1 MEKIRS
7 YLSSWIGNLGV
18 VPLFLSLA
26 FLFCPALTL
35 LFFLLFSVTAVLE
48 TIFQLLQTRLI
59 QKRFLPLVKPYV
71 KATPA
76 ILVIFF
82 SFPLYG
88 SDNLLISKG
97 EHLEI
102 KANGLTKF
110 TLSNKDILSAKF
122 LPKTQSLLIKGK
134 GLGYSEL
141 WYWPQSGK
149 KKTFGVYVLSK
160 RRQLKLT
167 HLADTLKNLGL
178 RVSFKG
184 ALIYVKGDISDF
196 SHYQVIKEL
205 KKKYSKDLYLQV
217 RLSNSLS
224 KKLTLEIYR
233 SFWDE
238 YIEDVK
244 CRLEYIKYECIY
256 DQGQKLSQGMLSHL
270 KNKYII
276 DIISIKNFNQH
287 QNFELHFKLI
297 QLENLRGENVDLGLS
312 QIESELDSF
321 FIMDLKSIVKKN
333 SVILQKR
340 NIDISVLVDHKMIL
354 QLNKKSSIE
363 FGNESSFP
371 IQANQSIA
379 LAWKFNGLKLD
390 TVLKKSGEFYH
401 LKYSTMLTNPSQQGS
416 SIKGSKSS
424 STISLRPNKTQQ
436 LFELGIK
443 TLNEQK
449 SQFPTLGQIP
459 LLGYLF
465 QANAQMENTRKVV
478 ALVKL
483 KRAYQ

>member
-1 MEKIRS
+1 M
-7 YLSSWIGNLGV
+7 
-18 VPLFLSLA
+18 
-26 FLFCPALTL
+26 
-35 LFFLLFSVTAVLE
+35 
-48 TIFQLLQTRLI
+48 
-59 QKRFLPLVKPYV
+59 
-71 KATPA
+71 
-76 ILVIFF
+76 
-82 SFPLYG
+82 
-88 SDNLLISKG
+88 ISKG

-256 DQGQKLSQGMLSHL
+256 DQGQK
-270 KNKYII
+270 
-276 DIISIKNFNQH
+276 
-287 QNFELHFKLI
+287 
-297 QLENLRGENVDLGLS
+297 
-312 QIESELDSF
+312 
-321 FIMDLKSIVKKN
+321 
-333 SVILQKR
+333 
-340 NIDISVLVDHKMIL
+340 
-354 QLNKKSSIE
+354 
-363 FGNESSFP
+363 
-371 IQANQSIA
+371 
-379 LAWKFNGLKLD
+379 
-390 TVLKKSGEFYH
+390 
-401 LKYSTMLTNPSQQGS
+401 
-416 SIKGSKSS
+416 
-424 STISLRPNKTQQ
+424 
-436 LFELGIK
+436 
-443 TLNEQK
+443 
-449 SQFPTLGQIP
+449 
-459 LLGYLF
+459 
-465 QANAQMENTRKVV
+465 
-478 ALVKL
+478 
-483 KRAYQ
+483 